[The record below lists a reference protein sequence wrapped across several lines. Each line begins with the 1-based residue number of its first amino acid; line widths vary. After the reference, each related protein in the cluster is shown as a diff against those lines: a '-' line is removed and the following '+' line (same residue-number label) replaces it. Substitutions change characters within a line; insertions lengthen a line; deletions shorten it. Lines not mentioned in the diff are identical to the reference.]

1 MSKDL
6 DLKKEDLRQ
15 QFVCHAADGAI
26 AKNLHIHTAHA
37 EYLQLEEHFAKDM
50 VLWDLAHK
58 LELAAKHYKEKMNWL
73 TNFDSDLDQLM
84 TEMKTACEKK

>member
-1 MSKDL
+1 
-6 DLKKEDLRQ
+6 
-15 QFVCHAADGAI
+15 
-26 AKNLHIHTAHA
+26 
-37 EYLQLEEHFAKDM
+37 M

-58 LELAAKHYKEKMNWL
+58 LELAAKHSKEKMNWL